1 MSLQPKAHKF
11 WDTQPVP
18 KLGSEV
24 FENCAIE
31 VKQVSDV
38 RQEPYN
44 MPAGFEW
51 CVLDMKSEAEAHEV
65 YTLLYENYV
74 EDDDNL
80 FRFDY
85 SKPFLQWA
93 LTPPGYSEQFHLGV
107 RGSKTGKL
115 LGFISGVPAT

>member
-1 MSLQPKAHKF
+1 MQTHIINHLLRCNDGDAQA
-11 WDTQPVP
+11 D
-18 KLGSEV
+18 
-24 FENCAIE
+24 
-31 VKQVSDV
+31 
-38 RQEPYN
+38 
-44 MPAGFEW
+44 
-51 CVLDMKSEAEAHEV
+51 EV
-65 YTLLYENYV
+65 YHLLNENYV